1 MINLNMPSHWIR
13 EFIYI
18 LRYGSSG
25 VVNTVVGFI
34 VIFSALAVG
43 FSPITSNVLGYGVG
57 FFLGFVFSKKFVF
70 RTNGHFVAE
79 SIRYLIV
86 FLISFIFN
94 LFILRFSL
102 NYLNLNVMISQGLA
116 STGFTV
122 LMYLFTR
129 IYVFNQKVI

>member
-1 MINLNMPSHWIR
+1 MPSHWIR